1 MERELVGLLGAGLTS
16 AASGFG
22 MTVPVGA
29 IDAGYT
35 LIDVLSRECGPQISS
50 SLNTMVQNL
59 WLSWQQTGLDRA
71 TTQHHARALP
81 ALIEL
86 HRPSPTAF
94 TNALS
99 GQDSANALAADIIQ
113 RAHASGDTARANLD
127 EAVAFL
133 LLERMFS
140 VVAAEGQSL
149 PHMMA
154 AIDLYLRT
162 DLWRIIPVPGNPA
175 TAEPQHA
182 PAPPRSVAPP
192 FTPTTV
198 SPAAVNT
205 MFSRL
210 SSSAISAVRDGI
222 AAKRPRVEDPAA
234 LEAELLQTLAT
245 LIERLVSLA
254 QRTPEITT
262 PVLDAAHHLADG
274 AFVAADVT
282 LAAAQEILIHLA
294 QADLGAARKRMQL
307 AAQVLMGRA
316 TIEEVRLEYRRASR
330 HYAAAV
336 RGFTKADMA
345 LQWHFLMQQANALLR
360 QDQLFDDELA
370 LTDAIRTYDQAGQLD
385 TSLVGPLP
393 WAQGQ
398 RRLAEVL
405 MIQGRRDQIS
415 DCFLKAAHH
424 AGIASNAYA
433 SEAVETDAIDMRLLQ
448 AECFWLGGDPSAD
461 LATLETAAHAYRTAL
476 AAFTRE
482 QHPSSWANATAL
494 FGQVLLRLATLRND
508 PKLLVEAIERLRSAI
523 QFADLSNIDI
533 DRTTTET
540 TLGRALLAEYAGGG
554 QVLLL
559 DLAATAFRR
568 AIKSAGTEQDLI
580 ATAELQHELG
590 MTLWAMAE
598 RSGDKQSMGQAAD
611 LLEASAKLFTAQREG
626 SRAASVRNDLLRLRD
641 VPASDVVIH
650 HGRSAAT
657 TL

>member
-29 IDAGYT
+29 IDSGYT

-50 SLNTMVQNL
+50 SLNTMVENL
-59 WLSWQQTGLDRA
+59 WLSWQQTGLDRT
-71 TTQHHARALP
+71 TTQHHAEALP

-86 HRPSPTAF
+86 HRPPPAAF
-94 TNALS
+94 THALR
-99 GQDSANALAADIIQ
+99 GGGSANALATDIIQ
-113 RAHASGDTARANLD
+113 RAHESGDTIRANLD
-127 EAVAFL
+127 EGIAFL
-133 LLERMFS
+133 LLERMFN
-140 VVAAEGQSL
+140 VIAVEAQSL

-162 DLWRIIPVPGNPA
+162 DLWRLTPG
-175 TAEPQHA
+175 AEA
-182 PAPPRSVAPP
+182 PLLTNAPSLNI
-192 FTPTTV
+192 TPTPPISAVPSTD
-198 SPAAVNT
+198 AAVNT

-210 SSSAISAVRDGI
+210 SSSAVSAVRDGI
-222 AAKRPRVEDPAA
+222 QAKRPRVTDTTS
-234 LEAELLQTLAT
+234 LEAELLQALAT
-245 LIERLVSLA
+245 LIERLVGLA

-262 PVLDAAHHLADG
+262 PVLDAAHHLAGG

-316 TIEEVRLEYRRASR
+316 TIEEIRLEYRRASR

-345 LQWHFLMQQANALLR
+345 LQWHFMMQQANALLR

-370 LTDAIRTYDQAGQLD
+370 LTDAIRSYDQAAQFD
-385 TSLVGPLP
+385 TSLVGALP

-398 RRLAEVL
+398 QRLAEVL
-405 MIQGRRDQIS
+405 MMQGRRDILS
-415 DCFLKAAHH
+415 ECYLKAAYH

-433 SEAVETDAIDMRLLQ
+433 SEAMAADAIDMRLLQ
-448 AECFWLGGDPSAD
+448 AECLWRGGDPAAD
-461 LATLETAAHAYRTAL
+461 LATLEAAAHAYRTAL
-476 AAFTRE
+476 SAFTRE
-482 QHPSSWANATAL
+482 QQPTSWANGTAL

-508 PKLLVEAIERLRSAI
+508 PRLLVEAIERLRSAI

-533 DRTTTET
+533 NRTTTET

-554 QVLLL
+554 QALLL

-568 AIKSAGTEQDLI
+568 AIKSANTEQDYI

-598 RSGDKQSMGQAAD
+598 RSGDKQSMGHAAD
-611 LLEASAKLFTAQREG
+611 MLEASAKLFIAQRQDA
-626 SRAASVRNDLLRLRD
+626 RAASVQNDLDRLRE
-641 VPASDVVIH
+641 VPTSAVVIH
-650 HGRSAAT
+650 HGRAT
-657 TL
+657 ASTL